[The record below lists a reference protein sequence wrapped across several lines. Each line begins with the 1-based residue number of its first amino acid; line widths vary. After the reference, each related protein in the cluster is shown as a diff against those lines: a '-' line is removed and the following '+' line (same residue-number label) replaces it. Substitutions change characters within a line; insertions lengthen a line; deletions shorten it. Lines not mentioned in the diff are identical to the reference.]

1 MSIRTYTEQDIVD
14 AFAQTGLAP
23 VRRTWAHH
31 LRGDERIPCGCALV
45 ALAQAAGLDT
55 ATINHNATDYASALD
70 SSIGHICG
78 ILNGWDHDDVET
90 EPSAEDCPD
99 EPPTFI
105 PDYFLGWRA
114 AAAASNTLAPKGWNR
129 RAWSDPA
136 QSPIE
141 KGTTP

>member
-70 SSIGHICG
+70 SSIRPHLRHPQRLGPRRRG
-78 ILNGWDHDDVET
+78 DR
-90 EPSAEDCPD
+90 AERRGLPRRTSHVHTRLL
-99 EPPTFI
+99 PR
-105 PDYFLGWRA
+105 L
-114 AAAASNTLAPKGWNR
+114 ASR
-129 RAWSDPA
+129 RGRQQHAGA
-136 QSPIE
+136 E
-141 KGTTP
+141 RLE